1 MATVPY
7 SQLKPYAHYIAPAP
21 SDEARFLAGR
31 KESEFESLTDQR
43 ALLVKFAGRRL
54 HLLDK
59 FPDGSWE
66 GQLMQDDGNVKSV
79 SFDETAFPP
88 GQLFQEIPWNWKPA
102 APLPPL
108 LPDPWEEFVHH
119 RDMDITEAEHEAY
132 EKKSESLKLKNV
144 LSQADLAA
152 QNQFKSTLQPD
163 ERRALEEYK
172 GQGYGFMGPLML
184 GDAYNAQG
192 VVDYAKD
199 KTLANS
205 TDPARPPLP
214 KERPGPGF
222 IREFMAGFLS
232 VLSRAPKLTQEINV
246 FRGINHKD
254 GLKIDGTLTMSTSYD
269 KYVAVEFV
277 SGLGGCCMLKMNV
290 KPGVRIYAWGDRD
303 PEREIMIL
311 PPYNAKIEDVEHTN
325 GKIKQVTI
333 TPAKYRGGTR
343 RRRRLRRTKKLTSKF

>member
-7 SQLKPYAHYIAPAP
+7 SQLKPYTNYIAPAP

-59 FPDGSWE
+59 FPDGSWQ
-66 GQLMQDDGNVKSV
+66 GQLAQDDGNVKSV

-108 LPDPWEEFVHH
+108 LPDPWDEFVHY
-119 RDMDITEAEHEAY
+119 RDMDITDAEREAY
-132 EKKSESLKLKNV
+132 EKKNASLKLKDV

-152 QNQFKSTLQPD
+152 QNQFKSTLQPA
-163 ERRALEEYK
+163 EKRALNAYIAESYS
-172 GQGYGFMGPLML
+172 FMGPLIV

-192 VVDYAKD
+192 VVDYAINE
-199 KTLANS
+199 TLANS

-254 GLKIDGTLTMSTSYD
+254 GLKIDGTMTMSTSYD
-269 KYVAVEFV
+269 KYVAVDFV
-277 SGLGGCCMLKMNV
+277 SGLGGCCMLKINV
-290 KPGVRIYAWGDRD
+290 KPGVRIFAIGGM
-303 PEREIMIL
+303 EREIMIL